1 VKRGWLIVALLL
13 SVGVNLGLVGVAVA
27 RRLGLERWERA
38 ARGEAPPPA
47 TLGRRLADRLGVPE
61 ERRDRFVEI
70 QRELVERTFAERR
83 EVMRV
88 RLELRREL
96 LAPAP
101 DRARIDE
108 LLAELGRREAALD
121 RAFVDGVLASR
132 ETLDAR
138 ELELYLRFLER
149 AAPRPGFGPRGGP
162 GGGPMAGP
170 RRPFD
175 RP

>member
-27 RRLGLERWERA
+27 RRAGLERWERA
-38 ARGEAPPPA
+38 AHGEAPPA
-47 TLGRRLADRLGVPE
+47 ALGRRLADRLGVPE

-70 QRELVERTFAERR
+70 QRDLVERTFAERR
-83 EVMRV
+83 EVMRM
-88 RLELRREL
+88 RLALRHEL
-96 LAPAP
+96 LAPEP

-132 ETLDAR
+132 ETLDER

-162 GGGPMAGP
+162 GGGPMPGP